1 MSFITP
7 DLLYCLL
14 IGAVSGVVAALCGVG
29 GGIIMVP
36 AFVLLLGLNQK
47 TAVATSLAAIILTS
61 VAASVRNSSN
71 NFVDWRVAVPTG
83 IAAATVA
90 WFASDLLKQL
100 SSVTLTRLFAVVV
113 IVIGF
118 GMLYGSFQPAKAP
131 IKTAAESSSTP
142 KPQADQPNNTL
153 DPRP

>member
-47 TAVATSLAAIILTS
+47 TALATSLAAIILTS
-61 VAASVRNSSN
+61 VAASVRNSTN
-71 NFVDWRVAVPTG
+71 NFVDWRVAIPTG
-83 IAAATVA
+83 IAAACVA

-100 SSVTLTRLFAVVV
+100 SSITLTRLFAVVV

-118 GMLYGSFQPAKAP
+118 GMLYGSFQPSKQATP
-131 IKTAAESSSTP
+131 TQEQTASTT
-142 KPQADQPNNTL
+142 KPQTEQPQTP